1 MKTNCIQQTFLFK
14 ASPTEV
20 YEMIVDSKKYRSLS
34 GELIARISEEE
45 YRTKLKTRERLL
57 LAPTSGS

>member
-1 MKTNCIQQTFLFK
+1 MKTKCIQQTFLFK

-20 YEMIVDSKKYRSLS
+20 YEMIVDSKKHRSLS

-45 YRTKLKTRERLL
+45 YRTKLKTWERLL